1 LAATASPPAVWPAD
15 EEAGPAGVGVAA
27 FLRGL
32 RRRWALAVLLGL
44 SMLALAGGAAW
55 VTVPEQHTAETLLRV
70 EATQPKLLFGSSE
83 GVNNFLNYQKAQAAL
98 VKSRLVLNAA
108 LRQPQVAEL
117 ALVRAQDNPVEWLE
131 KHLQADYKLAPE
143 ILRISL
149 SGQRPQELKALVDAI
164 RSAYLQ
170 EIVDKERNENQARL
184 ERLKKLQAEYDQGLR
199 DKRRSFREL
208 AQTVGAQHSQTLAHQ
223 HQLAVE
229 RLAAAQKDLTQ
240 VQSDLR
246 KALLDLADQEAR
258 EKASEGTV
266 VVGSAV
272 DELLR
277 KDPLVE
283 RQMKELAEQEMR
295 LAASVLAA
303 TRGEDDPAVRALRA
317 KVEGGRRL
325 LETRKKELR
334 PQFVKEFRERARGE
348 VRLQAAALRG
358 RVSLLQQMQKELLAD
373 VGRREQE
380 SRTINKGSIDLE
392 SVREDLSQLE
402 DMAKK
407 VTAQVETLKVESQAP
422 SRISLLEEA
431 VVSNAE
437 GRKRRLAATAGAA
450 LGGALVALAGLG
462 WWEMRSRRIGTVE
475 EVTRGLR
482 MRLVG
487 TLPQLP
493 ERENHLGGGGASLRR
508 HLWVESVDAMR
519 TLLLKMAGANALRSL
534 MITSAASGEGKTS
547 LSAHLAASLARVG
560 FRTLLIDADLRNPS
574 LHRPLGLPLTAGLS
588 ELLREEARAEEAV
601 RQTELPG
608 LSFLPAGLWDTAAL
622 QSLARERGPALLQAL
637 EEQFDFVI
645 IDSAPV
651 LPVADSLLIA
661 QHVDGVLL
669 SLLRDVSRGDA
680 VLAAQE
686 RLEMLGVRLVGAVV
700 NGALGAGP
708 RLVDQPLGK
717 VAGAGGG
724 RGQPAARAA
733 PTRRLARPGAG
744 DGRPAV
750 PARRR
755 RRLQGGGLRRPVR
768 RQHDHHLAPGRPAG
782 ARLGAHARRVLR
794 RGGVRNAR
802 CPGPLRGGAGGR
814 RTAGRNLGGPLPQG
828 RPGRAAPAAHLL
840 GVAALGRGLAS
851 GGQPPPRFR
860 ARAGFV
866 QALRGA

>member
-1 LAATASPPAVWPAD
+1 MVRPAD
-15 EEAGPAGVGVAA
+15 EEEGPAGVGIGA

-44 SMLALAGGAAW
+44 STLALAGGGAW
-55 VTVPEQHTAETLLRV
+55 VTVPEQHTAQTLLRV

-83 GVNNFLNYQKAQAAL
+83 GINNFLNYQRAQAAL

-149 SGQRPQELKALVDAI
+149 SGQRPEELTTLVNAV

-184 ERLKKLQAEYDQGLR
+184 ERLKKLQADYDQGLR

-208 AQTVGAQHSQTLAHQ
+208 AQAVGAQHSQTLAHQ
-223 HQLAVE
+223 HQLVVE
-229 RLAAAQKDLTQ
+229 RLAAAQKDLTL

-246 KALLDLADQEAR
+246 KSQLDLAAQEAR

-266 VVGSAV
+266 VAESAL

-277 KDPLVE
+277 KDPLIE
-283 RQMKELAEQEMR
+283 RQMKDLAEQEMR
-295 LAASVLAA
+295 LAANRLVA
-303 TRGEDDPAVRALRA
+303 TRGDDDPAVRLLRE
-317 KVEGGRRL
+317 KVEAAQRN
-325 LETRKKELR
+325 LEARKKVLR
-334 PQFVKEFRERARGE
+334 PQFVKELRERVRGE
-348 VRLQAAALRG
+348 VRLQAAAQRG
-358 RVSLLQQMQKELLAD
+358 RVSLLQQMEKELLAD

-380 SRTINKGSIDLE
+380 SRTINKGSLDLE
-392 SVREDLSQLE
+392 SVREDLSQME

-437 GRKRRLAATAGAA
+437 GHKRRLVATAGAA
-450 LGGALVALAGLG
+450 LGGALVALVGLG

-493 ERENHLGGGGASLRR
+493 ERENHLGGGASLRR

-534 MITSAASGEGKTS
+534 LITSAGSGEGKTS

-560 FRTLLIDADLRNPS
+560 LRTLLIDADLRNPS
-574 LHRPLGLPLTAGLS
+574 LHRLLDRPLTAGLS
-588 ELLREEARAEEAV
+588 ELLREEASTEEAV
-601 RQTELPG
+601 RPTELPG
-608 LSFLPAGLWDTAAL
+608 LSFLPAGLWDMAAL

-686 RLEMLGVRLVGAVV
+686 RLEMLGARLVGAVV
-700 NGALGAGP
+700 NGMAGEARSANYRYP
-708 RLVDQPLGK
+708 SS
-717 VAGAGGG
+717 
-724 RGQPAARAA
+724 RAA
-733 PTRRLARPGAG
+733 L
-744 DGRPAV
+744 PA
-750 PARRR
+750 
-755 RRLQGGGLRRPVR
+755 QE
-768 RQHDHHLAPGRPAG
+768 
-782 ARLGAHARRVLR
+782 
-794 RGGVRNAR
+794 
-802 CPGPLRGGAGGR
+802 
-814 RTAGRNLGGPLPQG
+814 
-828 RPGRAAPAAHLL
+828 
-840 GVAALGRGLAS
+840 
-851 GGQPPPRFR
+851 
-860 ARAGFV
+860 
-866 QALRGA
+866 

>member
-1 LAATASPPAVWPAD
+1 VRPDAPNPLVPLAATSSPPTPYGGPPAARPAD
-15 EEAGPAGVGVAA
+15 EEEGSAGIGMAA

-44 SMLALAGGAAW
+44 SMLALAGGGAW
-55 VTVPEQHTAETLLRV
+55 VTVPEQHTAQTLLRV

-83 GVNNFLNYQKAQAAL
+83 GINNFLNYQKAQAAL

-117 ALVRAQDNPVEWLE
+117 GLVRAQGNPVEWLE

-149 SGQRPQELKALVDAI
+149 SGQQPQELKALVNGV

-208 AQTVGAQHSQTLAHQ
+208 AQAVGAQHSQTLAHK

-229 RLAAAQKDLTQ
+229 RLAAVQKDLTG

-246 KALLDLADQEAR
+246 KTLLDLAAREAH
-258 EKASEGTV
+258 EKASERAV
-266 VVGSAV
+266 ISESAL

-277 KDPLVE
+277 KDPVLE
-283 RQMKELAEQEMR
+283 RQMKELVEQEAR
-295 LAASVLAA
+295 LAAYRLAA
-303 TRGEDDPAVRALRA
+303 ARGEHDPEVRALRQ
-317 KVEGGRRL
+317 KVAAMQRG
-325 LETRKKELR
+325 LEARKKVLR
-334 PQFVKEFRERARGE
+334 PRFVKELRERARSD
-348 VRLQAAALRG
+348 VQLQGAALRG
-358 RVSLLQQMQKELLAD
+358 RVSLLRQMEKELLAD

-392 SVREDLSQLE
+392 SVREDLSLME

-437 GRKRRLAATAGAA
+437 GRKRRLLATAGAA
-450 LGGALVALAGLG
+450 LGGFLVALVGLG

-482 MRLVG
+482 LRLVG
-487 TLPQLP
+487 ALPQLP
-493 ERENHLGGGGASLRR
+493 ERENHLGGGGRPRR

-519 TLLLKMAGANALRSL
+519 TLLLKMGGADALRSL
-534 MITSAASGEGKTS
+534 LVTSAESGEGKTS

-574 LHRPLGLPLTAGLS
+574 LHRLLDLPLTAGLS
-588 ELLREEARAEEAV
+588 ELLREQASTEEAV
-601 RQTELPG
+601 RQTQLPG
-608 LSFLPAGLWDTAAL
+608 LSFLPAGWWDMAAL
-622 QSLARERGPALLQAL
+622 QSLARERGPALLRSLQ
-637 EEQFDFVI
+637 EQFDFVI
-645 IDSAPV
+645 VDSAPL

-686 RLEMLGVRLVGAVV
+686 RLEMLGVRLLGAVV
-700 NGALGAGP
+700 NG
-708 RLVDQPLGK
+708 
-717 VAGAGGG
+717 VAGDV
-724 RGQPAARAA
+724 RSTNYRYSSSRAA
-733 PTRRLARPGAG
+733 LPARP
-744 DGRPAV
+744 
-750 PARRR
+750 
-755 RRLQGGGLRRPVR
+755 
-768 RQHDHHLAPGRPAG
+768 
-782 ARLGAHARRVLR
+782 
-794 RGGVRNAR
+794 
-802 CPGPLRGGAGGR
+802 
-814 RTAGRNLGGPLPQG
+814 
-828 RPGRAAPAAHLL
+828 
-840 GVAALGRGLAS
+840 
-851 GGQPPPRFR
+851 
-860 ARAGFV
+860 
-866 QALRGA
+866 